1 MVKFARTTFAAGSIA
16 FIFIGVLHTYV
27 HLVELAGVDL
37 RARFVGIGPVALQ
50 GSDISAW
57 DLFQGTS
64 LLMGFFSLALGF
76 ILLATLFQSPKGQV
90 PHWSICITTCF
101 MLLGISIVGG
111 LYLSSFQLIGGI
123 LGILCF
129 GLPILVAR
137 RHDCKQ

>member
-1 MVKFARTTFAAGSIA
+1 MVGFSRMTFVAGSIA
-16 FIFIGVLHTYV
+16 FIFIGFLHTYV

-50 GSDISAW
+50 GSDVSAW

-76 ILLATLFQSPKGQV
+76 ILLATLFQSPKGEV
-90 PHWSICITTCF
+90 PHWSICATTCL
-101 MLLGISIVGG
+101 MLLGISIIGG

-123 LGILCF
+123 VGMFCF
-129 GLPILVAR
+129 GLPILAAR
-137 RHDCKQ
+137 RHKH

>member
-1 MVKFARTTFAAGSIA
+1 MIKLARTTFAVGSVA

-37 RARFVGIGPVALQ
+37 RARFERIGPVALQ
-50 GSDISAW
+50 GSTVSAW

-76 ILLATLFQSPKGQV
+76 ILLANLFQMPKDQV
-90 PHWSICITTCF
+90 PHRSTCVTTCF

-111 LYLSSFQLIGGI
+111 LYLSSFQLIGGL
-123 LGILCF
+123 LGIFCF
-129 GLPILVAR
+129 GLPDLVPQR
-137 RHDCKQ
+137 FED